1 MKQIMKISF
10 LFVAFFALSLNVS
23 AQKYGYVNS
32 DLILSEVPE
41 FKQME
46 PQLESLQK
54 VLQKKGQ
61 KMVEDLQRES
71 QAAQADLEAGK
82 LSPVQQ
88 EAKQK
93 ELQEKQNK
101 ILEFEQT
108 MQQQLLAKRNELL
121 EPILLKINEAITAV
135 AKAQGY
141 TMLFNGSPGA
151 GILLYADDAQDATS
165 AVKTQLG
172 M

>member
-1 MKQIMKISF
+1 MKQLMKISF
-10 LFVAFFALSLNVS
+10 LLFAFFTLSLNLS

-61 KMVEDLQRES
+61 KMVEDLQREV
-71 QAAQADLEAGK
+71 QIAEAKNQKGE
-82 LSPVQQ
+82 LSPIQQ
-88 EAKQK
+88 ENTQK
-93 ELQEKQNK
+93 ELQEKQSK
-101 ILEFEQT
+101 IVEFEQT

-121 EPILLKINEAITAV
+121 EPILVKINDAITAV
-135 AKAQGY
+135 AKAGNY

-151 GILLYADDAQDATS
+151 GILLYADEAQDATA
-165 AVKTQLG
+165 AVKAQLG

>member
-1 MKQIMKISF
+1 MKQLMKISF
-10 LFVAFFALSLNVS
+10 LLFAFFALSFNVS

-61 KMVEDLQRES
+61 KMVEDLQRDVQLAE
-71 QAAQADLEAGK
+71 AQMQKGE

-88 EAKQK
+88 ETKQK
-93 ELQEKQNK
+93 ELQEQQSK
-101 ILEFEQT
+101 IVEFEQT

-121 EPILLKINEAITAV
+121 EPILVKINDAISVV
-135 AKAQGY
+135 AKSGNY

-151 GILLYADDAQDATS
+151 GILLYADEAQDATA

>member
-1 MKQIMKISF
+1 MKQLMKISF
-10 LFVAFFALSLNVS
+10 LLLAFFALSLNAS

-32 DLILSEVPE
+32 DLILSEIPE

-61 KMVEDLQRES
+61 KMVEDLQREVKT
-71 QAAQADLEAGK
+71 AEDKMAKGE

-93 ELQEKQNK
+93 ELQEKEGK
-101 ILEFEQT
+101 IREFEQT

-121 EPILLKINEAITAV
+121 EPILVKINDAITSV
-135 AKAQGY
+135 AKSQGY

-151 GILLYADDAQDATS
+151 GILLYVDEAQDATA

>member
-1 MKQIMKISF
+1 MKQFMKISILF
-10 LFVAFFALSLNVS
+10 LTFFAFSLNAS

-32 DLILSEVPE
+32 DLLLSEIPE

-121 EPILLKINEAITAV
+121 EPILVKINDAITSV
-135 AKAQGY
+135 AKAQSY

-151 GILLYADDAQDATS
+151 GILLYADEAQDATA
-165 AVKTQLG
+165 AVKSQLG
-172 M
+172 L